1 LCWVQRL
8 RSAVLRLGPER
19 ERALTEREAH
29 KAVVVLLPARSRPNH
44 VGFVNFMSTIVCGW

>member
-29 KAVVVLLPARSRPNH
+29 KAV
-44 VGFVNFMSTIVCGW
+44 